1 MITVAAKGEAKT
13 NAPKKE
19 SQLLVLVKRFL
30 DNKGAVVALAVFLIL
45 VIMCAIAP
53 LITKYGFAEMNI
65 RESLQMPSL
74 RHLLGTDDM
83 GRDMFSR
90 ILYGGRYSISVGFIV
105 AAMNAVIGIVLGSIC
120 GYFGGTLDTL
130 FMRFL
135 DIFHSIPAILLTI
148 AFAAALG
155 PGYWNTIIA
164 ISLSHVSSYVRIV
177 RGSVMKVRTEE
188 YIEAAEAIGCGPFRK
203 IMRYVVPNSWAP
215 IIVHA
220 TMGVASTINNLA
232 TLSYIGLGVQPP
244 TPEWGAMLSAGKDY
258 IRIYPHLIMIP
269 GIFIAITVL
278 CLNLA
283 GDGLRD
289 ALDPRLK
296 N

>member
-1 MITVAAKGEAKT
+1 MIFSSEQSGGKT
-13 NAPKKE
+13 HKKE
-19 SQLLVLVKRFL
+19 SQFLVLVRRFL
-30 DNKGAVVALAVFLIL
+30 ENKGAVVALSVFIMLMIL
-45 VIMCAIAP
+45 CLTAP
-53 LITKYGFAEMNI
+53 WITPYGFAQMNV
-65 RESLQMPSL
+65 REIMQTASMKHP
-74 RHLLGTDDM
+74 LGTDDI
-83 GRDMFSR
+83 GRDILAR
-90 ILYGGRYSISVGFIV
+90 ILYGGQYSISVGIIV
-105 AAMNAVIGIVLGSIC
+105 AAMNAVVGVVFGAIC
-120 GYFGGTLDTL
+120 GYFGGKIDTL

-155 PGYWNTIIA
+155 AGYWNTIAA

-188 YIEAAEAIGCGPFRK
+188 YIEAAEAIGCSAWRK
-203 IMRYVVPNSWAP
+203 ILHYVVPNAWAP

-244 TPEWGAMLSAGKDY
+244 APEWGAMLSAGKDY
-258 IRIYPHLIMIP
+258 IRIFPHMITVP
-269 GIFIAITVL
+269 GVFIAITVL
-278 CLNLA
+278 CLNIA

-289 ALDPRLK
+289 ALDPKLK